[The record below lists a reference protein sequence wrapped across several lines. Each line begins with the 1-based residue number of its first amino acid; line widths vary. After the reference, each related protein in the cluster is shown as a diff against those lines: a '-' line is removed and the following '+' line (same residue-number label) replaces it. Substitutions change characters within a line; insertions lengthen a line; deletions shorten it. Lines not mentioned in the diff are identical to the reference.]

1 MLENLFFILGIISNL
16 YLIIIFLVRNK
27 IALLQRIGWIY
38 FLLAIPAVY
47 GIFLVIKENKAVQYT
62 MFLGIFLAF
71 LAIEGLYDYIL
82 KIDFRTNFRKNW
94 KLLIPYLILY
104 YAMSYG
110 FVVMVW
116 KTSLLGG
123 VIMLTLVIIQIII
136 NIITHPRKQKEP
148 KFSK

>member
-1 MLENLFFILGIISNL
+1 MLENLFFILGIVNNL
-16 YLIIIFLVRNK
+16 FLIIIFLVRNK
-27 IALLQRIGWIY
+27 IAVLKRIGWIY
-38 FLLAIPAVY
+38 FLLAIPAAY

-62 MFLGIFLAF
+62 IFLGLFLAF

-110 FVVMVW
+110 FIVMVW
-116 KTSLLGG
+116 KTSAVNGAIILALV
-123 VIMLTLVIIQIII
+123 VIQIIII
-136 NIITHPRKQKEP
+136 NIITHPRKQKEL
-148 KFSK
+148 

>member
-62 MFLGIFLAF
+62 MFLGVFLAF

>member
-1 MLENLFFILGIISNL
+1 MLENLFFILGIVNNL
-16 YLIIIFLVRNK
+16 FLTIIFLVRNK
-27 IALLQRIGWIY
+27 IAILQRIGWIY
-38 FLLAIPAVY
+38 LLLAIPAAY

-82 KIDFRTNFRKNW
+82 KINFRKNW

-116 KTSLLGG
+116 KTSLIGG
-123 VIMLTLVIIQIII
+123 IIMLTLVIIQIIV
-136 NIITHPRKQKEP
+136 NIITHPRKQKG
-148 KFSK
+148 